1 MDYNCFDKPMKPR
14 WLGVDIRGT
23 IILACPTCSQ
33 VIIDKTEVCPNCRQK
48 LAYEKGE
55 AE

>member
-23 IILACPTCSQ
+23 IIWACPTCSQ